1 MPYSMN
7 KKSLKLLFIIIFL
20 SLGLLSAEARRKPVI
35 GIAPGYSGANSSIVN
50 RSYTD
55 AVYRAG
61 GIPVILP
68 QVNDEAAAAEIEK
81 KLQDNWQSKYNVI
94 KNYSPEQVAIIES
107 AKVDRDGLYVSLV
120 ISADADK
127 IKEMFKEGIK

>member
-1 MPYSMN
+1 MN
-7 KKSLKLLFIIIFL
+7 KKSLKLLFVIIFL
-20 SLGLLSAEARRKPVI
+20 SMGLLSAEARRKPVI

-68 QVNDEAAAAEIEK
+68 QVNDEAAAAE
-81 KLQDNWQSKYNVI
+81 S
-94 KNYSPEQVAIIES
+94 SPGWTVYCS
-107 AKVDRDGLYVSLV
+107 PVVS
-120 ISADADK
+120 ISTLSITARLCSTIPSRSTAT
-127 IKEMFKEGIK
+127 GIPWM